1 MLLQAISFCH
11 TRQAVFFPNV
21 FLTHPCSLSCRTF
34 RCLLISQKRIAPAFS
49 GVDATDASGAPQY
62 FDIGLNTWQSL
73 LYCTLQISLPCC
85 FNQGRFFFSNYN
97 QTFSFF
103 ISNFVS
109 LYYLF
114 YILLLKED
122 RNILPMA
129 KTSLPPG
136 FRFHPTDV
144 ELTVY
149 YLKRK
154 LLGKHLRCN
163 AITEIDL
170 YKFAPWDLP
179 GIGPE
184 LFHLISFSLGAKRI
198 GTVASIAVLFT
209 SLAVL
214 ILLYIY
220 IWL

>member
-1 MLLQAISFCH
+1 
-11 TRQAVFFPNV
+11 
-21 FLTHPCSLSCRTF
+21 
-34 RCLLISQKRIAPAFS
+34 LISQKRIAPAFS

-62 FDIGLNTWQSL
+62 FDIGLNTCRSL

-85 FNQGRFFFSNYN
+85 FNQGRFFFSSYN
-97 QTFSFF
+97 QTISFF

-109 LYYLF
+109 RYYLS
-114 YILLLKED
+114 YYYKEN

>member
-1 MLLQAISFCH
+1 
-11 TRQAVFFPNV
+11 
-21 FLTHPCSLSCRTF
+21 
-34 RCLLISQKRIAPAFS
+34 
-49 GVDATDASGAPQY
+49 
-62 FDIGLNTWQSL
+62 
-73 LYCTLQISLPCC
+73 
-85 FNQGRFFFSNYN
+85 
-97 QTFSFF
+97 
-103 ISNFVS
+103 
-109 LYYLF
+109 
-114 YILLLKED
+114 
-122 RNILPMA
+122 MA

-184 LFHLISFSLGAKRI
+184 LFHLISVYLGAKRV
-198 GTVASIAVLFT
+198 GTIVRIAVLFA
-209 SLAVL
+209 SFAVL

>member
-1 MLLQAISFCH
+1 MPRTLLAPHYISTLDLILVDLCY
-11 TRQAVFFPNV
+11 TAR
-21 FLTHPCSLSCRTF
+21 CRF
-34 RCLLISQKRIAPAFS
+34 HYLA
-49 GVDATDASGAPQY
+49 ASTK
-62 FDIGLNTWQSL
+62 DVS
-73 LYCTLQISLPCC
+73 S
-85 FNQGRFFFSNYN
+85 SSYN
-97 QTFSFF
+97 QTISFF

-109 LYYLF
+109 RYYLS
-114 YILLLKED
+114 YYYKEN

>member
-49 GVDATDASGAPQY
+49 GVDATDASGAPLY
-62 FDIGLNTWQSL
+62 FDIGLNTCRSL

-85 FNQGRFFFSNYN
+85 FNQGRFFFSSYN
-97 QTFSFF
+97 QTISFF

-109 LYYLF
+109 RYYLS
-114 YILLLKED
+114 YYYKEN

-170 YKFAPWDLP
+170 YKFAPWDRP

-184 LFHLISFSLGAKRI
+184 LFHLISAYFGAKRN
-198 GTVASIAVLFT
+198 GTIACITVLFASFAVL
-209 SLAVL
+209 V
-214 ILLYIY
+214 LLYIY